1 MKLDWKFIVG
11 LLIALAGVVVPI
23 WLWQMDRGAHSLK
36 LQLVSSV
43 SLSVEKKIAIPE
55 LKISLDGK
63 EIENPVLSVL
73 ELINN
78 GSKPIPS
85 ADFESPISLMIDS
98 GAHIIKARV
107 IEATPKDL
115 NVTLDTTSSAIKI
128 SPMLLNPGDK
138 ISLSV
143 LTAGPDGVQF
153 FPQSRIAGIS
163 KINYQNQTERRPRWI
178 VGGFFVFVGVIGIVL
193 YFLAALALIWPNTFL
208 VSRPLA
214 ALTTGVAVF
223 SGTQF
228 LTQGF
233 QFWLVE
239 PRVYLLGGIV
249 TVISI
254 FMYPFH
260 KLIRQRVKSGIA

>member
-11 LLIALAGVVVPI
+11 LLIAIAGVLAPI
-23 WLWQMDRGAHSLK
+23 WLWQLDRRAHSLK
-36 LQLVSSV
+36 LRLVSSV

-63 EIENPVLSVL
+63 EIENPVLSVV
-73 ELINN
+73 ELLNN
-78 GSKPIPS
+78 GSKPIAS
-85 ADFESPISLMIDS
+85 ADFESPIELKVDS
-98 GAHIIKARV
+98 GVLVIKARV
-107 IEATPKDL
+107 TEVSPEDL
-115 NVTLDTTSSAIKI
+115 HVTLDTTSSAIKI

-153 FPQSRIAGIS
+153 SPQSRIAGIS
-163 KINYQNQTERRPRWI
+163 KISYQNQTERRPRWI
-178 VGGFFVFVGVIGIVL
+178 AGAFFTSLGVIGIAL
-193 YFLAALALIWPNTFL
+193 YFLATSAVIWPNTFL

-223 SGTQF
+223 SGIEF
-228 LTQGF
+228 LTQGL
-233 QFWLVE
+233 QFWLIE
-239 PRVYLLGGIV
+239 PRFYLMGGIV
-249 TVISI
+249 TVIAI

-260 KLIRQRVKSGIA
+260 RLTRQRAKSGSA